1 MENSKITLQTV
12 KGSEMSTI
20 KIARPGHNHW
30 HNQYIGIEFYG
41 CVGETEDEFKLNVQG
56 DKLWINKQFVDV
68 RNSSTD
74 WDWVPCSQLGKTKT
88 VEDFDRPISPEE
100 AAILRNPLLTNMAET
115 FERCFFTVVAKNND
129 YGGSNND
136 PFANFRNSTIAGV
149 SVEKGILVRLMDK
162 MSRVSTLLD
171 KEAMVKD
178 EAITD
183 TIEDA
188 INYLAIMKAYINL
201 KNK

>member
-1 MENSKITLQTV
+1 MGPE
-12 KGSEMSTI
+12 GS
-20 KIARPGHNHW
+20 W
-30 HNQYIGIEFYG
+30 HNPHIGIEFHG
-41 CVGETEDEFKLNVQG
+41 VLGESETEFKLKMQDSG
-56 DKLWINKQFVDV
+56 FWIDKHYVDV
-68 RNSSTD
+68 RHSSNES
-74 WDWVPCSQLGKTKT
+74 WVSGDKYRIKEEQKMS
-88 VEDFDRPISPEE
+88 RPISPEE
-100 AAILRNPLLTNMAET
+100 DTILRNPLLKSMGET
-115 FERCFFTVVAKNND
+115 FERCFLTAIAKNND

-162 MSRVSTLLD
+162 MSRISTLLD

-178 EAITD
+178 ESITD

>member
-1 MENSKITLQTV
+1 MERGTIIRISRSGPE
-12 KGSEMSTI
+12 GS
-20 KIARPGHNHW
+20 W
-30 HNQYIGIEFYG
+30 HNEFIGKEFPG
-41 CVGETEDEFKLNVQG
+41 CCGESGTAYALHNGKWI
-56 DKLWINKQFVDV
+56 DKHFVDV
-68 RNSSTD
+68 RHSQNES
-74 WDWVPCSQLGKTKT
+74 WVSGDKYRIN
-88 VEDFDRPISPEE
+88 VEQEETRPISPEE
-100 AAILRNPLLTNMAET
+100 DAIMRNPLLQDMAKT
-115 FERCFFTVVAKNND
+115 FERCLLTAIAKNND